1 MRGLGGFLREGL
13 VVVFLGALGVEG
25 QGELVGPAELEAG
38 FGDGVV
44 TLLGSGV
51 SFGEVG
57 CVGGD
62 LVGDH
67 SFADVIAVG

>member
-1 MRGLGGFLREGL
+1 M
-13 VVVFLGALGVEG
+13 VVDGACWIEAE
-25 QGELVGPAELEAG
+25 GELVAPAELEAG

-57 CVGGD
+57 RVGGD

-67 SFADVIAVG
+67 SFADVVAVG